1 MLEAL
6 EWATDHVQWHLV
18 ELGLC
23 YSARLFVRIPPTFQ
37 KPHRGLYPRPDPTGR
52 GIGVHRA
59 GSLWMG
65 PWMYSVEVSTDV
77 PYRAVG
83 CTVETRHIVTEHCFD
98 HYTHAEHCWGQIF
111 SLQNTVST
119 KIILCSPEMKLTDI
133 PSASTKSDGAASRYG
148 QYTVR
153 EISVLHYMIYINI
166 LIFSMIIYSP
176 TEKFSSL

>member
-1 MLEAL
+1 MEAL

-98 HYTHAEHCWGQIF
+98 HYTHAEHCWGQPF
-111 SLQNTVST
+111 SLQSTVS
-119 KIILCSPEMKLTDI
+119 IITLMQNTAEGKF
-133 PSASTKSDGAASRYG
+133 SRYRTLFRPKL
-148 QYTVR
+148 YCAR
-153 EISVLHYMIYINI
+153 LRWNWRISHQPLQNLMGRLVAMANI
-166 LIFSMIIYSP
+166 P
-176 TEKFSSL
+176 